1 MRRTCIMVLIKA
13 PYIHVWNFQR
23 IKMNKKLYVN
33 PAFLVISLKLNSLAW
48 SLPVQVTG
56 LLWLG
61 LFLELPS
68 YFRLKHHQ
76 FFLVVNI
83 KS

>member
-1 MRRTCIMVLIKA
+1 MVLIQA
-13 PYIHVWNFQR
+13 PYIHVWNFRR
-23 IKMNKKLYVN
+23 IKMNRKLYIN
-33 PAFLVISLKLNSLAW
+33 PAFLVISLKLNPLAW
-48 SLPVQVTG
+48 SLPVQGTG

-68 YFRLKHHQ
+68 YFRSKPYQ
-76 FFLVVNI
+76 FFLVNI